1 MVCINIEK
9 KLRDLLFERGLILS
23 YEDKNPS
30 SPEDMYEI
38 IFYLDN
44 GVEKTEYKKMF
55 IRNQNNPK
63 HKAFSILLDEIID
76 SYFNSVNL
84 GKRED
89 VALSD

>member
-9 KLRDLLFERGLILS
+9 KLKDILFERGLVLT
-23 YEDKNPS
+23 YTDKNPS
-30 SPEDMYEI
+30 SKEDMYEI
-38 IFYLDN
+38 TFYLDN
-44 GVEKTEYKKMF
+44 GMETTEYKKMF
-55 IRNQNNPK
+55 IRNHENPK

-76 SYFNSVNL
+76 SYFNSINV

>member
-44 GVEKTEYKKMF
+44 GIEKTEYKKMF
-55 IRNQNNPK
+55 IRNQKNPK